1 METQKSHSSVKII
14 TRQKQK
20 PEYSGLRSCL
30 VSLVKAKVICPDFF
44 IHCMFVCF
52 FCTHL
57 LLPAFNLLKTID
69 FFSFFFCVIAEHKL
83 KTIINMLGTDTGGFN
98 GGCWHE
104 CAKN

>member
-20 PEYSGLRSCL
+20 PEYSGLRSCR

-69 FFSFFFCVIAEHKL
+69 FFSFFFLCYCRAQIENDYQYVGH
-83 KTIINMLGTDTGGFN
+83 
-98 GGCWHE
+98 
-104 CAKN
+104 